1 MWTIFPPC
9 FTARVRLLKLKITCT
24 PFCKVGPNL
33 NSFSCGFMWYFLYF
47 VIYFF
52 LSQLVPAPGGPVFLH
67 KARRNRP
74 PLMLIVNCLI
84 HGSNKRKVEKENTE
98 PNSQKALGSLAPTQ
112 APTVVDAGAYSVIC
126 ASPPKSSIVH

>member
-24 PFCKVGPNL
+24 PLLVPLFCKVGPNL

-74 PLMLIVNCLI
+74 SLMLIVSPGKFTALPSSPSILGGFVNDAAVFI
-84 HGSNKRKVEKENTE
+84 
-98 PNSQKALGSLAPTQ
+98 QK
-112 APTVVDAGAYSVIC
+112 
-126 ASPPKSSIVH
+126 